1 MQENQKTIYVKPL
14 RAYKR
19 LKAADEDHVT
29 AYIYGISGTG
39 KTELISRYLGKR
51 KHLYFEAGRVSP
63 EELQIE
69 ASDSRKIVVIDDLHE
84 LAMED
89 NCDELREAIVEL
101 IRREDI
107 WLILAG
113 RGAVPAWLSSVRY
126 REIFYVIEE
135 SELLLDRPRAE
146 QFLKQM
152 GMVLTEEELA
162 ELHSWCVGIP
172 LAYRLAVDNYK
183 EVLERTG
190 RRPQD
195 PMTEKEFADLMDRGK
210 NRMWDY
216 LECYVYDQW
225 DIRMQEFLMEVS
237 IVDRFTEKLVEM
249 ITGRKDVAELLIRA
263 GWLGNFMEETLEGD
277 EKVYELRVAMRV
289 SMRRRLK
296 RRYTPE
302 RIRGLYENAGLYYQ
316 LTGHMLKALSMYQAV
331 DDTERIVSLL
341 TDNVRKA
348 PNDGHYYELKKYYL
362 ALPEEKIQGS
372 AELMLGMSMLQSLLL
387 DVEESERWYGELES
401 YAATRT
407 GGEKKVAKSCLLYL
421 DIALPHRGSAG
432 LIELLPKAC
441 QLLASKQVNLR
452 EFSVTSSQASMMNGG
467 KDFCDWSKK
476 DRELAGTIGKAVEI
490 VLGKYGKGL
499 VNLALSES
507 LLEKGG
513 DNYEVAS
520 LANKG
525 RMQAEAGGKLEQCF
539 VADGMLAWL
548 HILNGKVQEAEE
560 LLGRFRKKLQKEKES
575 STSIE
580 RMMANVDTFLIR
592 CALYRSDR
600 SASARWLETAP
611 DEELG
616 FCVYDRFGYVTKV
629 RVYLQNGRNEQAY
642 NLLLKLEY
650 YARVMR
656 RTYIAMEVKLLMA
669 IVQYRMGEKSWDT
682 LFSEMLTEAADY
694 HFVRLISREGAA
706 VRPLLQETAWRPA
719 EDKKEK
725 DFWKQVQK
733 ETEAM
738 NRWYPAYLKAGIREV
753 VLSDVMKKILKLQAD
768 GYSKDQIAG
777 ELGMTVSNVKYH
789 TQQMYR
795 RLNVS
800 NKAEAVMEAGKRG
813 LL

>member
-19 LKAADEDHVT
+19 LKAADEEHVT

-51 KHLYFEAGRVSP
+51 KHLYFTAGRVSP

-89 NCDELREAIVEL
+89 NCDEIREAIVEL

-135 SELLLDRPRAE
+135 SELLLERPRAE
-146 QFLKQM
+146 QLLKQL
-152 GMVLTEEELA
+152 GVLLTEEELT
-162 ELHSWCVGIP
+162 ELHRWCIGIP
-172 LAYRLAVDNYK
+172 LAYRVAEDNYN
-183 EVLERTG
+183 EMLERTG

-195 PMTEKEFADLMDRGK
+195 PMSEKEFADLMEQGK

-225 DIRMQEFLMEVS
+225 DIRMQEFLMEIS
-237 IVDRFTEKLVEM
+237 IVDRFTEKLAEM
-249 ITGRKDVAELLIRA
+249 ITGRKDVAELLIRV
-263 GWLGNFMEETLEGD
+263 GWLGNFMDETLEGD
-277 EKVYELRVAMRV
+277 EKIYELRVAMRV

-316 LTGHMLKALSMYQAV
+316 LTDQMLEALAMYQAV
-331 DDTERIVSLL
+331 DSTERIISLL
-341 TDNVRKA
+341 TDNVWKA
-348 PNDGHYYELKKYYL
+348 PNNGYYYELKKYYL
-362 ALPEEKIQGS
+362 ALPEEKIQKS

-387 DVEESERWYGELES
+387 NEEESERWYGELKS

-432 LIELLPKAC
+432 LIELFPKAC
-441 QLLASKQVNLR
+441 QLLTSKQVNLR
-452 EFSVTSSQASMMNGG
+452 EFSVTSNQASMMNGG

-476 DRELAGTIGKAVEI
+476 DQELAGTIGKAVEI
-490 VLGKYGKGL
+490 VLGRYGKGL

-539 VADGMLAWL
+539 VADGMISWL

-560 LLGRFRKKLQKEKES
+560 LLVRFRKKLMQEGVNAA
-575 STSIE
+575 IE
-580 RMMANVDTFLIR
+580 RMLANVETFLIR

-600 SASARWLETAP
+600 STSAEWLKTAP

-616 FCVYDRFGYVTKV
+616 FCVYDRFGYMTKV
-629 RVYLQNGRNEQAY
+629 RVYLQSGRNEQAY
-642 NLLLKLEY
+642 NLLLRLEY
-650 YARVMR
+650 YAKVMK

-669 IVQYRMGEKSWDT
+669 IVQYRMGEKGWDT
-682 LFSEMLTEAADY
+682 LFSEMLTEAAEY

-706 VRPLLQETAWRPA
+706 VRPLLLETAWEPSEEKTA
-719 EDKKEK
+719 K

-738 NRWYPAYLKAGIREV
+738 NRWYPAYLKAGIRDV

-768 GYSKDQIAG
+768 GYSKEQIAG

-795 RLNVS
+795 RLGVS